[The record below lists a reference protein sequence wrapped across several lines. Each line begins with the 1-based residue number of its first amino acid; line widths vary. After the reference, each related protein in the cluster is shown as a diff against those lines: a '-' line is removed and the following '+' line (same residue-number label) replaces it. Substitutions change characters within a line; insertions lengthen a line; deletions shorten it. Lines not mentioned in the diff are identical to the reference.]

1 MGYLGAV
8 GVKMLALLF
17 LGEFGQVLE
26 IIGRAGPWPRRAAMI
41 RGCSCFREAW
51 LHTLCLDF
59 AGARLLCEALM
70 RSREDVPS
78 TQPQTIA
85 RLSGGYIE
93 LEHGRYDQAA
103 RCFDEIRITR

>member
-1 MGYLGAV
+1 VAV
-8 GVKMLALLF
+8 RV
-17 LGEFGQVLE
+17 
-26 IIGRAGPWPRRAAMI
+26 
-41 RGCSCFREAW
+41 REAW

-93 LEHGRYDQAA
+93 LEHGRLTRQPAVST
-103 RCFDEIRITR
+103 RSGITR